1 MKRLTYLTAGIFYLL
16 LSGCGLGPSSL
27 REPKHRPPTWNPE
40 QVVAESE
47 EVGLTTDKMIHGLEK
62 PLLKEVDVEPIMP
75 KYDPLEDHIVSFSM
89 IDEDLKLILYSLS
102 QSAGMSL
109 IMEPGLSDEKR
120 LVTLNFEKVSAATVL
135 KEILNTY
142 DLFYEIDQNV
152 IRIRSY
158 EERFFSLNFLDTNID
173 MSFEVGGDVLGV
185 GESESTAG
193 LSGTFKL
200 SGSGSKKANAYD
212 LIEQMTQ
219 RIMTKG
225 GTYTLNRLSGSLYVR
240 DTPRV
245 ISAVS
250 RLIAHFEEM
259 LSRQIII
266 EARIVEVVLSDEY
279 SYGIDWSILRSGEN
293 GVTKLNS
300 LSWSLGAGLALS
312 GVRRAYS
319 LESAVDALRT
329 FGETRIISNP
339 SIRSKHAKP
348 AIISVGTSFSYKK
361 SVSTTTS
368 STSTET
374 QDTTEVEV
382 STVFDGL
389 ILGIVPFIEADGRIN
404 LLINPIKSDVDPTS
418 IEPVA
423 IAATSS
429 DTISLPKV
437 SIKEI
442 STTISLKSGDV
453 IFLGGLID
461 KHQQNEKGG
470 VPFFSSIPL
479 LGYLFKNESMREET
493 RELVI
498 VLGVRVV

>member
-1 MKRLTYLTAGIFYLL
+1 MNKWNHITTGILCLL
-16 LSGCGLGPSSL
+16 FCGCSLGPSSL
-27 REPKHRPPTWNPE
+27 LEPEHRPPRWVPE
-40 QVVAESE
+40 QTIVESE
-47 EVGLTTDKMIHGLEK
+47 EAGLATEKLVKGLEK
-62 PLLKEVDVEPIMP
+62 DLPKEVDVEPVMP
-75 KYDPLEDHIVSFSM
+75 VYDPLEEHIVSFSM

-102 QSAGMSL
+102 QSVGLSL
-109 IMEPGLSDEKR
+109 IMEPGLSSEKR

-135 KEILNTY
+135 REILNTY

-152 IRIRSY
+152 IRIRSF
-158 EERFFSLNFLDTNID
+158 EERFFELNFLDTNVE

-200 SGSGSKKANAYD
+200 SGSGSKKANTYD
-212 LIEQMTQ
+212 LIEQMIQ
-219 RIMTKG
+219 RMMTKG
-225 GTYTLNRLSGSLYVR
+225 GKYSLNRLSGSLYVR

-250 RLIAHFEEM
+250 RLITHFEEM

-266 EARIVEVVLSDEY
+266 EARIVEVVLSDAY

-300 LSWSLGAGLALS
+300 LSWSFGAGLALS
-312 GVRRAYS
+312 GVSKAYS

-329 FGETRIISNP
+329 FGETRIVSNP

-389 ILGIVPFIEADGRIN
+389 ILGIVPFIEKDGRIT
-404 LLINPIKSDVDPTS
+404 LLINPIKSDVDPAS

-423 IAATSS
+423 IAATSA

-442 STTISLKSGDV
+442 STTISLNSGDV

-461 KHQQNEKGG
+461 KHQQNEKKG
-470 VPFFSSIPL
+470 VPFFSSIPI

-498 VLGVRVV
+498 VLSVRVV